1 MRISLRGGKRRGN
14 FSSARSNCSTYWE
27 PQIGA
32 FVTTALPAARA
43 AADRSGERWRA
54 GKPLSPIDGMPV
66 GIKDI
71 IETVDMPTQMGSPL
85 FAGWRSEKDAA
96 SVRAL
101 REAGAVIL
109 GKTVTTEFAASE
121 PRGTR
126 NPWNTAHTPGG
137 SSSGSAAAVAAGI
150 VSAALG
156 TQVIGSTIRPASFC
170 GCVGFK
176 PSVNA
181 LNREGSHDYQS
192 QSCTGVLGA
201 SLADVWQIA
210 HEIVARVGGD
220 AGTPG
225 LRGPDTLPPA
235 QRPRRLAVLETAGWD
250 SASVAAKQQLGEA
263 IMRLRAAGVEIRTRQ
278 NDDKVAA
285 LETDL
290 LNAAELSHRCNGWE
304 TRWFLR
310 SMRDRDAAKL
320 SRNVMERAQKYEDLT
335 LADHRA
341 DLRERDRA
349 ARGPCRARGELRRLH
364 HARRAEQRA
373 GGPFL
378 HGQSG
383 IRRAG
388 FASGR
393 AGAVAAAVRG
403 QRHAARPAADR
414 FFRSR
419 CRRLRHCV
427 VADVIADGGAVGA
440 RIQEAG
446 TPMRTI
452 DAFNH
457 FFPKRYYDALLETPA
472 GAKDL
477 GKRVRGIPALS
488 DIDLRISIVESFADY
503 TQLLSHGLPPME
515 RLWGPDKS
523 PDMAKIANDGLA
535 EVVAQHPKH
544 FVGWSALLPMNAP
557 EAAAKEAERA
567 LQNGANAVQL
577 GTNANGVPLDAPEF
591 LPIFEVIAKSGKP
604 ILLHPARTRDMP
616 DYPTEKYS
624 KYEICSVLGWPYE
637 TGVTLAR
644 LIFSGIMDRFPDL
657 KVIAHHLGGVV
668 PYLEGRVGH
677 SFDQLG
683 VRTSDEDY
691 GAILKSLK
699 KRPFDYFKDFY
710 GDTAVEGARA
720 ATVCGLDF
728 FGADHV
734 LFASDCPFDKEK
746 GPGYIRDTLK
756 VLNSL
761 PLSNAERE
769 KIYFRNAVKLFGL
782 AG

>member
-1 MRISLRGGKRRGN
+1 MPVSEQTKPALRSYLAATQAFTAGKETPRQFLERSLELLD
-14 FSSARSNCSTYWE
+14 YWE

-32 FVTTALPAARA
+32 FVATALPAARD

-54 GKPLSPIDGMPV
+54 GQPLSPIDGMPV

-85 FAGWRSEKDAA
+85 FDGWRSEKDAA

-137 SSSGSAAAVAAGI
+137 SSSGSAAAVGAGI

-263 IMRLRAAGVEIRTRQ
+263 ITRLRSAGVEIRTRQ

-310 SMRDRDAAKL
+310 AMRDRDAAKL

-341 DLRERDRA
+341 DLRERDRL
-349 ARGPCRARGELRRLH
+349 RA
-364 HARRAEQRA
+364 
-373 GGPFL
+373 
-378 HGQSG
+378 
-383 IRRAG
+383 
-388 FASGR
+388 
-393 AGAVAAAVRG
+393 V
-403 QRHAARPAADR
+403 HAALAANCDACITLAAPSNAPEGLSFTGSPEFAVPA
-414 FFRSR
+414 S
-419 CRRLRHCV
+419 
-427 VADVIADGGAVGA
+427 
-440 RIQEAG
+440 
-446 TPMRTI
+446 
-452 DAFNH
+452 
-457 FFPKRYYDALLETPA
+457 LL
-472 GAKDL
+472 G
-477 GKRVRGIPALS
+477 VPALS
-488 DIDLRISIVESFADY
+488 
-503 TQLLSHGLPPME
+503 LP
-515 RLWGPDKS
+515 L
-523 PDMAKIANDGLA
+523 
-535 EVVAQHPKH
+535 
-544 FVGWSALLPMNAP
+544 
-557 EAAAKEAERA
+557 
-567 LQNGANAVQL
+567 
-577 GTNANGVPLDAPEF
+577 
-591 LPIFEVIAKSGKP
+591 FEVNAMPLGLQLIGFFDRDAEAFAIASWLMS
-604 ILLHPARTRDMP
+604 LLMPAR
-616 DYPTEKYS
+616 
-624 KYEICSVLGWPYE
+624 
-637 TGVTLAR
+637 
-644 LIFSGIMDRFPDL
+644 
-657 KVIAHHLGGVV
+657 
-668 PYLEGRVGH
+668 
-677 SFDQLG
+677 
-683 VRTSDEDY
+683 
-691 GAILKSLK
+691 
-699 KRPFDYFKDFY
+699 
-710 GDTAVEGARA
+710 
-720 ATVCGLDF
+720 
-728 FGADHV
+728 
-734 LFASDCPFDKEK
+734 
-746 GPGYIRDTLK
+746 
-756 VLNSL
+756 
-761 PLSNAERE
+761 
-769 KIYFRNAVKLFGL
+769 
-782 AG
+782 